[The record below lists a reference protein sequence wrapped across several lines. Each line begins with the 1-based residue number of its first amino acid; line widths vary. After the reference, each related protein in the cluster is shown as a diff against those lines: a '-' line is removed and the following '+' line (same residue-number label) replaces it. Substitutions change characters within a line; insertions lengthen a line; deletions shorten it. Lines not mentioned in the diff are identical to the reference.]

1 MGTSLLLADD
11 NEDSAMLFDELLFQ
25 TLCRIELINP
35 LRLPNHTLEIVGN
48 SLLADG
54 MVLHFDDSAM
64 VCTSPRQNSRCQH
77 GTTLRL
83 SENGERQAL
92 GYRLT
97 LLDSED
103 VDPLFSVLSL
113 PQNDSGKGLDE
124 RRMHEHA
131 TILLLADVKQIDGLW
146 AISMRFLN
154 GRRYSLVYRPDHSCI
169 AFSPEISGTQ

>member
-11 NEDSAMLFDELLFQ
+11 NEDSAMLFDELLFH

-54 MVLHFDDSAM
+54 MVFHLDESAM

-77 GTTLRL
+77 GTPLRL
-83 SENGERQAL
+83 SE
-92 GYRLT
+92 
-97 LLDSED
+97 
-103 VDPLFSVLSL
+103 

-131 TILLLADVKQIDGLW
+131 TILPLADVKQIDGLW

-154 GRRYSLVYRPDHSCI
+154 GRRYSLVYRPDHPCI